1 MEKGKFEDN
10 WKDAFQG
17 AEASPSD
24 HVWTNIELGLEKN
37 ESGGIRRK
45 LLFYQTLAAASVIF
59 ALAVGASSVYFF
71 RDNGE
76 GSMNRLAL
84 KQVEKLNATSSDAII
99 ANSSEPVISSVD
111 QTEIQPNTSETVV
124 AQNTEH
130 RSTGTVK
137 AQTKLSG
144 SEEEL
149 GLAGNE
155 GSQNIASENEKL
167 KNNRIDNSQGQL
179 IAQTGSLDEIPE
191 QESTAAMTLDAA
203 ALPSLAKEPEAAYES
218 NPEEDKADPVALMLA
233 KLEDREKEISKS
245 ETKTAKSQENL
256 WTSVGFAAG
265 SFNSTGSHISA
276 TNTNTAIQSNNTIA
290 KKEAAASGTAYSVG
304 VNMGK
309 RVSARWVV
317 QGGVN
322 YLNQSSDY
330 TAQTAVA
337 SNDLQSFRPESIN
350 ELDKLNQGDAV
361 AEENKIITTAPYNV
375 NNNVRYLSVPLQAGY
390 QVINHKFGVQL
401 NAGVSTDLFLN
412 NIKTAE
418 GKSVDKIN
426 QGIGDDSPYR
436 SMNFSGLLGTE
447 ISYRFSERYRI
458 ALNPGLRYPFSSVY
472 KADLGVQSAPLTF
485 DVGLRFRYI
494 FH

>member
-17 AEASPSD
+17 AEIGPSD

-45 LLFYQTLAAASVIF
+45 LLFYQTLAAASIIF

-71 RDNGE
+71 RDNGT

-84 KQVEKLNATSSDAII
+84 KEVEKLNSKSSDAVIVTPNE
-99 ANSSEPVISSVD
+99 AVPSSSNQS
-111 QTEIQPNTSETVV
+111 EIESNTFGTVV
-124 AQNTEH
+124 AQNSENH
-130 RSTGTVK
+130 SSGIVK
-137 AQTKLSG
+137 TRTKLSG
-144 SEEEL
+144 TKYGL
-149 GLAGNE
+149 GSTINE
-155 GSQNIASENEKL
+155 VSQNISSENEELTGRK
-167 KNNRIDNSQGQL
+167 IDNSQNQL

-191 QESTAAMTLDAA
+191 QGITRAMTLDAA
-203 ALPSLAKEPEAAYES
+203 ALPSLAKVPEAAYEA
-218 NPEEDKADPVALMLA
+218 NPEEEKADPVALMLA

-245 ETKTAKSQENL
+245 EKKTAKSQENL

-276 TNTNTAIQSNNTIA
+276 TNTNSAIQSNNTIA

-309 RVSARWVV
+309 RVTARWVV

-337 SNDLQSFRPESIN
+337 SNNLQSFRPESIN

-436 SMNFSGLLGTE
+436 AMNFSGLLGTE

>member
-71 RDNGE
+71 RDSGE
-76 GSMNRLAL
+76 RSMNSLAL
-84 KQVEKLNATSSDAII
+84 KEVGKLNTKSSDLVVATP
-99 ANSSEPVISSVD
+99 NKSVISSID
-111 QTEIQPNTSETVV
+111 QTEIQRNTSETVV
-124 AQNTEH
+124 AQSTEH
-130 RSTGTVK
+130 HSTGVVK
-137 AQTKLSG
+137 AETKASGAEYGLS
-144 SEEEL
+144 STV
-149 GLAGNE
+149 NE
-155 GSQNIASENEKL
+155 VSQNTSNENEKL
-167 KNNRIDNSQGQL
+167 AEGRIDNSQHQL
-179 IAQTGSLDEIPE
+179 IAQTGTFDQIPE
-191 QESTAAMTLDAA
+191 QETSTAMTLDAA
-203 ALPSLAKEPEAAYES
+203 ALPSLGKEPEAAYES

-233 KLEDREKEISKS
+233 KLEDREKEISKA
-245 ETKTAKSQENL
+245 ETKAAKSRENL

-276 TNTNTAIQSNNTIA
+276 TNSNTAIQSNNTIA

-350 ELDKLNQGDAV
+350 ELNKLNQGDAV

-426 QGIGDDSPYR
+426 QGIRDDSPYR
-436 SMNFSGLLGTE
+436 AMNFSGLLGTE
-447 ISYRFSERYRI
+447 ISYRFSQRYRI